1 MISMSLRNRHRK
13 PGAKVNIRKKKAEEN
28 NLEIIT
34 KRNSKAD
41 SLNCS
46 VLSNMKFLLEVE

>member
-1 MISMSLRNRHRK
+1 MSFRNRHRK
-13 PGAKVNIRKKKAEEN
+13 PGAKVNIRKERAEEN

-34 KRNSKAD
+34 KWNSKAD

-46 VLSNMKFLLEVE
+46 VTLQYEISPRG

>member
-1 MISMSLRNRHRK
+1 MISMSFRNRHRK
-13 PGAKVNIRKKKAEEN
+13 PGAKVNIRKERAEEN
-28 NLEIIT
+28 NSEIIT

-46 VLSNMKFLLEVE
+46 VTLQYEISPRG